1 MRKLIYIRSA
11 ILGIILWVDFG
22 GVTLRINHSYLK
34 IKGKAYIS
42 DTKTANGIRKVY
54 LPQRLVD
61 ELQEYINGL
70 YIKDK
75 SSRIFHVSKSNMHN
89 VMNKC
94 SEECGVKRIT
104 IHGLRH
110 SHISLLADMGITEA
124 VIASRVG
131 HKRQGITSHY
141 THPYEKSEKEVAF
154 KLNEL
159 MEEM

>member
-1 MRKLIYIRSA
+1 MALTLDDIDFENATLNIR
-11 ILGIILWVDFG
+11 
-22 GVTLRINHSYLK
+22 HSYQTINGEAHL
-34 IKGKAYIS
+34 S

-61 ELQEYINGL
+61 ELQEYVNGL

-75 SSRIFHVSKSNMHN
+75 STRIFPVSKSNMHN
-89 VMNKC
+89 VMNKG
-94 SEECGVKRIT
+94 SEESGVKRIT